1 MEKLETP
8 RINFI
13 GMSNTIEVEGRPGE
27 MEIYINANN
36 LEMTDEELLQIRDLQ
51 KETAEKLKAILD
63 K

>member
-1 MEKLETP
+1 METP

-13 GMSNTIEVEGRPGE
+13 GMSNTIEIEGRPGE
-27 MEIYINANN
+27 MGIHINANN

-51 KETAEKLKAILD
+51 KETAEKLKAILN

>member
-36 LEMTDEELLQIRDLQ
+36 LEMTDEELLQIREIQ
-51 KETAEKLKAILD
+51 KEAAEKMKAVLN